1 MKLVG
6 AEGLEPSESMTRGL
20 QPRPL
25 PITVYTPM
33 LEPYTRFQ
41 LALSVWRTDVLSTD
55 TNTTY
60 KNKINLILLC
70 GQVYDWYPHFLL
82 PESCYC
88 LSNHFLQPCAAR
100 RTLSHSNPELC
111 MSSES
116 DIVNFNGSFTEIR
129 TRIDN
134 LMRIVWEPNP

>member
-1 MKLVG
+1 MVG
-6 AEGLEPSESMTRGL
+6 RVSVDLTIPEGVGFTVRCSCRFATYPYWSRIRGL
-20 QPRPL
+20 NSYYLLGGQRC
-25 PITVYTPM
+25 YH
-33 LEPYTRFQ
+33 Y
-41 LALSVWRTDVLSTD
+41 

-100 RTLSHSNPELC
+100 RTLSHSNPELY